1 MSWNTAPV
9 MYHSGNHSCL
19 VACAIIALFIA
30 TSESMITVVTPELF
44 ILVTMI
50 GACSCASASSPNVV
64 PLLVYGLSVVSVPP
78 YLAK

>member
-9 MYHSGNHSCL
+9 MNHSGNHSCL

-30 TSESMITVVTPELF
+30 NVGQHDHGRHARALH
-44 ILVTMI
+44 L
-50 GACSCASASSPNVV
+50 GDDDRRLLLRSASSPNVV

-78 YLAK
+78 YFVK